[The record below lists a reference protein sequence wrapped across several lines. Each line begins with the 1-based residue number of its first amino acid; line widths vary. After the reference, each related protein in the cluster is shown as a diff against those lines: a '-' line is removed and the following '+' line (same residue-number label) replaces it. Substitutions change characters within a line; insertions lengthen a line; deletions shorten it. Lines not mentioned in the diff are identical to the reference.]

1 MLLFVIDCTIEG
13 QVYQQSRTCPR
24 TCSNPNVYCNGNV
37 TGCGCPQGQLID
49 EDINRCV
56 HPNDCPS
63 TVHINHD
70 THCNFFLNL

>member
-1 MLLFVIDCTIEG
+1 MLLFVIDCTIDG

-24 TCSNPNVYCNGNV
+24 TCSNPDVYCDGNV
-37 TGCGCPQGQLID
+37 PGCGCPQGQLID

-56 HPNDCPS
+56 YPNDCPS

-70 THCNFFLNL
+70 SH